1 MDILSEIKHYL
12 LLSLLRGCKND
23 FHHPFFA
30 SDLSITLKI
39 KEVKTLKS
47 KKDEL
52 EKNIVC
58 YINENN
64 LQESVFNISSLDTK
78 LQYHKSSVK
87 ESITLKFL
95 ENSLLKYFEN
105 DFDKTN
111 ELMDFIK
118 NNRSCSD
125 KISLKRN

>member
-1 MDILSEIKHYL
+1 MTDFNRNIIEWCEYDNNIK
-12 LLSLLRGCKND
+12 SKME
-23 FHHPFFA
+23 
-30 SDLSITLKI
+30 
-39 KEVKTLKS
+39 EVKTLKS

-105 DFDKTN
+105 DFDKSN

>member
-1 MDILSEIKHYL
+1 MTDFNRNIIEWCEYDNNIK
-12 LLSLLRGCKND
+12 SKME
-23 FHHPFFA
+23 
-30 SDLSITLKI
+30 
-39 KEVKTLKS
+39 EVKTLKS

-95 ENSLLKYFEN
+95 ENSSRLLKRKFMSPSLE
-105 DFDKTN
+105 F
-111 ELMDFIK
+111 
-118 NNRSCSD
+118 
-125 KISLKRN
+125 KIDANSSF

>member
-1 MDILSEIKHYL
+1 MAEFNRNILEWCECDNIIKTKMD
-12 LLSLLRGCKND
+12 
-23 FHHPFFA
+23 
-30 SDLSITLKI
+30 
-39 KEVKTLKS
+39 EVKNIRS
-47 KKDEL
+47 KKDDL
-52 EKNIVC
+52 EKNIVS

-64 LQESVFNISSLDTK
+64 LQESIFNVSSMDTK

-95 ENSLLKYFEN
+95 ENSLLKYFDNE
-105 DFDKTN
+105 FDKTN
-111 ELMDFIK
+111 ALMDFIK

>member
-1 MDILSEIKHYL
+1 MTDFNRNIIDWCEYDNNIK
-12 LLSLLRGCKND
+12 SKME
-23 FHHPFFA
+23 
-30 SDLSITLKI
+30 
-39 KEVKTLKS
+39 EVKALKS

>member
-1 MDILSEIKHYL
+1 MTDFNRNIIEWCEYDNNIK
-12 LLSLLRGCKND
+12 SKME
-23 FHHPFFA
+23 
-30 SDLSITLKI
+30 
-39 KEVKTLKS
+39 EVKTLKS
-47 KKDEL
+47 KKDDL
-52 EKNIVC
+52 KKDIVC

-78 LQYHKSSVK
+78 LQYHKTSVK

-111 ELMDFIK
+111 VLMDFIK
-118 NNRSCSD
+118 NYRNCSE
-125 KISLKRN
+125 KFSLKRN

>member
-1 MDILSEIKHYL
+1 MTDFNRNIIEWCEYDNNIK
-12 LLSLLRGCKND
+12 SKME
-23 FHHPFFA
+23 
-30 SDLSITLKI
+30 
-39 KEVKTLKS
+39 EVKTLKS

-111 ELMDFIK
+111 ELMDFRK

-125 KISLKRN
+125 KISLKGN

>member
-1 MDILSEIKHYL
+1 MTDFNRNIIEWCEYDNNIK
-12 LLSLLRGCKND
+12 SKME
-23 FHHPFFA
+23 
-30 SDLSITLKI
+30 
-39 KEVKTLKS
+39 EVKTLKS

-52 EKNIVC
+52 EKNIIF

-64 LQESVFNISSLDTK
+64 LQESIFNISSLDTK

-95 ENSLLKYFEN
+95 ENSLLKYFDN
-105 DFDKTN
+105 DLNKTN
-111 ELMDFIK
+111 ELMNFIK

>member
-1 MDILSEIKHYL
+1 MTEFNRNIIEWCEYDNNIK
-12 LLSLLRGCKND
+12 SKME
-23 FHHPFFA
+23 
-30 SDLSITLKI
+30 
-39 KEVKTLKS
+39 EVKTLKS

-52 EKNIVC
+52 EKNIIF

-64 LQESVFNISSLDTK
+64 LQESIFNISSLDTK

-95 ENSLLKYFEN
+95 ENSLLKYFDN
-105 DFDKTN
+105 DLNKTN
-111 ELMDFIK
+111 ELMNFIK

>member
-1 MDILSEIKHYL
+1 MTDFNRNIIEWCEYDNNIK
-12 LLSLLRGCKND
+12 SKME
-23 FHHPFFA
+23 
-30 SDLSITLKI
+30 
-39 KEVKTLKS
+39 EVKTLKS

-52 EKNIVC
+52 EKNIVY

-64 LQESVFNISSLDTK
+64 LQESIFNISSLDTK

-95 ENSLLKYFEN
+95 ENSLLKYFDN
-105 DFDKTN
+105 DLNKTN
-111 ELMDFIK
+111 ELMNFIK